1 MDLKITVN
9 RRHVTQAAGF
19 VVATACAGV
28 VTQHLWIALPI
39 GLFVYV
45 AVYLVGLVRGR
56 QSALVQSAASVAK
69 TTRTPMESSSKHS
82 LMKPQ
87 PERDEGGRS
96 RKRPSPM
103 TIQARVAIIV
113 VCASIALIALIFGI
127 HELYDIKLFHWIHEQ
142 YQANPFATVAIPLLA
157 IFALSWPALLFI
169 REGWLLPVCFTVGSV
184 ALIGLLSDFI
194 AWSENHGYLNWAAAF
209 SDIYARHSLI
219 ATCFVVI
226 VVDIIPWVVFVRHRL
241 KAQRSEWTSWKKRW
255 SVLALVLAVSGLEAA
270 FGLAIVA
277 ALSTVWFP
285 KSFYGHPWFWTA
297 PLLIIA
303 ATFMLLTMLT
313 IVRFYKGATVFSSV
327 AASLALVT
335 DVLWAIQ
342 VSNNFARIYLWLA
355 CVVIIGLWGTTIFED
370 VTSDYWIHMS
380 NAYWIHLI
388 PWIVTLLAVLVFLVT
403 GGVELFS

>member
-9 RRHVTQAAGF
+9 RRQVTQAAGF
-19 VVATACAGV
+19 VVASACAGV
-28 VTQHLWIALPI
+28 VTQHLWIALPT
-39 GLFVYV
+39 GLFVYAV
-45 AVYLVGLVRGR
+45 VYLVGLVRGR
-56 QSALVQSAASVAK
+56 QSAVVQSAASVAK
-69 TTRTPMESSSKHS
+69 TTRAPMASSSKQS

-87 PERDEGGRS
+87 PERDEGRRS

-103 TIQARVAIIV
+103 TIQARVAIIA

-169 REGWLLPVCFTVGSV
+169 REGWLLPVCFAVGSV

-209 SDIYARHSLI
+209 SDIYARHSII

-241 KAQRSEWTSWKKRW
+241 KATSRKERW
-255 SVLALVLAVSGLEAA
+255 SVPALVLAVSGLEAA
-270 FGLAIVA
+270 FGLAIVV

-303 ATFMLLTMLT
+303 AIFMLLTIAGISDFDPLS
-313 IVRFYKGATVFSSV
+313 AAVFSSV
-327 AASLALVT
+327 AAPLALVT

-342 VSNNFARIYLWLA
+342 ISNNFARIYLWLA
-355 CVVIIGLWGTTIFED
+355 CVVIIGLCGTTILQVRFIYLWNASDTRPSE
-370 VTSDYWIHMS
+370 DYW
-380 NAYWIHLI
+380 WI
-388 PWIVTLLAVLVFLVT
+388 PWIVILLAVLVFLVT
-403 GGVELFS
+403 GGVELF

>member
-1 MDLKITVN
+1 
-9 RRHVTQAAGF
+9 
-19 VVATACAGV
+19 
-28 VTQHLWIALPI
+28 
-39 GLFVYV
+39 
-45 AVYLVGLVRGR
+45 
-56 QSALVQSAASVAK
+56 
-69 TTRTPMESSSKHS
+69 
-82 LMKPQ
+82 
-87 PERDEGGRS
+87 
-96 RKRPSPM
+96 M
-103 TIQARVAIIV
+103 TIQARVAIIA

-169 REGWLLPVCFTVGSV
+169 REGWLLPVCFAVGSV

-209 SDIYARHSLI
+209 SDIYARHSII

-241 KAQRSEWTSWKKRW
+241 KATSRKERW
-255 SVLALVLAVSGLEAA
+255 SVPALVLAVSGLEAA
-270 FGLAIVA
+270 FGLAIVV

-303 ATFMLLTMLT
+303 AIFMLLTIAGISDFDPLS
-313 IVRFYKGATVFSSV
+313 AAVFSSV
-327 AASLALVT
+327 AAPLALVT

-342 VSNNFARIYLWLA
+342 ISNNFARIYLWLA
-355 CVVIIGLWGTTIFED
+355 CVVIIGLCGTTILQVRFIYLWNASDTRPSE
-370 VTSDYWIHMS
+370 DYW
-380 NAYWIHLI
+380 WI
-388 PWIVTLLAVLVFLVT
+388 PWIVILLAVLVFLVT
-403 GGVELFS
+403 GGVELF